1 MKRNQLKLNN
11 DKAKFLLTGTKQQ
24 LEKVNFSSITIGDTF
39 VEAKPEVRNLG
50 SWFDSH
56 LEMSIHISKLCA
68 SAFYRLHN
76 IGRIRKFLSL
86 DAATTLVH
94 AFVTSRIDYCNIK
107 TVRAICV
114 HYFKKEGLKQ
124 I

>member
-1 MKRNQLKLNN
+1 
-11 DKAKFLLTGTKQQ
+11 
-24 LEKVNFSSITIGDTF
+24 
-39 VEAKPEVRNLG
+39 
-50 SWFDSH
+50 
-56 LEMSIHISKLCA
+56 MSIHMSKLCT
-68 SAFYRLHN
+68 SAFYRPHN

-86 DAATTLVH
+86 DATKTLVH

-114 HYFKKEGLKQ
+114 HNFKKEGLKQ